1 MPVAGIEPTSRPL
14 HTNRG
19 IARRGS
25 SAWPEGITRPTL
37 KISPGKAATGIRT
50 LDMQITDLLL
60 FHLSYSGK
68 DRVATLPRGAL
79 LLRKEQI
86 PRSDT

>member
-1 MPVAGIEPTSRPL
+1 MPVAGIEPASRPS

-25 SAWPEGITRPTL
+25 SAWPEGITRPKL

-50 LDMQITDLLL
+50 LDMQITDLPL
-60 FHLSYSGK
+60 FQLSYSGK
-68 DRVATLPRGAL
+68 GRVATLPGGA
-79 LLRKEQI
+79 I
-86 PRSDT
+86 FG